1 MWQSQAMAEEQLL
14 SLMCVSQSVMG
25 TNAVTQPSPQAAG
38 ALTGMA
44 TFLCLKVFTLSV
56 LLGPAKAPEN
66 GLDLTPT
73 PGPRPTITLSR
84 AFWVVCALKWSS
96 AHLLSSHPSKAQL
109 YEAHDHV
116 LPLCCKP
123 CGLSSCLVR
132 SFWAGL
138 FLIPPSPVPSTDPVH
153 QGSRAP
159 ANLHG
164 PLWWRSM
171 LLYREK

>member
-84 AFWVVCALKWSS
+84 AFWVVCALNWSS

-109 YEAHDHV
+109 MK
-116 LPLCCKP
+116 LMITCCP
-123 CGLSSCLVR
+123 C
-132 SFWAGL
+132 AA
-138 FLIPPSPVPSTDPVH
+138 SPVDCLPV
-153 QGSRAP
+153 
-159 ANLHG
+159 
-164 PLWWRSM
+164 W
-171 LLYREK
+171 